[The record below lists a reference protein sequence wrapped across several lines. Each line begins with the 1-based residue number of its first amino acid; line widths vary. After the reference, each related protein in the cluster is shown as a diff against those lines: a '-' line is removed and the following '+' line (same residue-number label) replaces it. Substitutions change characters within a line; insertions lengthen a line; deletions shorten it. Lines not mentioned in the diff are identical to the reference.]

1 MIEWRE
7 KSVMKN
13 MSTILFVFLGLMLSV
28 QSSVWAE
35 TATATDEQE
44 AQDAI
49 VLGKVVPNAN
59 LPNVIG
65 SKPPDT

>member
-35 TATATDEQE
+35 TATATR
-44 AQDAI
+44 
-49 VLGKVVPNAN
+49 
-59 LPNVIG
+59 
-65 SKPPDT
+65 

>member
-7 KSVMKN
+7 KSVIKN
-13 MSTILFVFLGLMLSV
+13 MSTILLVFLGLMLSV

-59 LPNVIG
+59 LPNVDRK
-65 SKPPDT
+65 SVV